1 MRTLQCDTTIAAA
14 VTPVYVQVV
23 ADLKIEVARAERS
36 ATVRL
41 RGDLDKLTAPDFKKR
56 LDALAA
62 DGPLDVVI
70 DASGLEFCDSS
81 GLWALVEHQRAV
93 GGRGGTLRLTGVHG
107 VLQRVLEVTG
117 LKAVFDDVLP
127 AQL

>member
-1 MRTLQCDTTIAAA
+1 M
-14 VTPVYVQVV
+14 
-23 ADLKIEVARAERS
+23 ADLKIEVARAARA

-41 RGDLDKLTAPDFKKR
+41 RGDLDKLTAPDLKAR
-56 LDALAA
+56 LDELAA
-62 DGPLDVVI
+62 EGRVDVVI
-70 DASGLEFCDSS
+70 DATGLEFCDSS
-81 GLWALVEHQRAV
+81 GLWVLVEYQRAV

-107 VLQRVLEVTG
+107 VLRRVLEVTG